1 MQYTLATDRENE
13 LVAGAYD
20 PFHPGVLSGIAHA
33 AACARAAGIPCAV
46 CGELGGN
53 PAVAPLF
60 VGMGIGELSM
70 APFSVLVMRQVIR
83 TMSAAAMEACAR
95 EVVRAAR
102 ASDVR
107 ERLKATYAE
116 LGLLEDPDIGGAMRL
131 LLSSRVDRR
140 TGPR

>member
-1 MQYTLATDRENE
+1 
-13 LVAGAYD
+13 
-20 PFHPGVLSGIAHA
+20 
-33 AACARAAGIPCAV
+33 
-46 CGELGGN
+46 
-53 PAVAPLF
+53 
-60 VGMGIGELSM
+60 
-70 APFSVLVMRQVIR
+70 MRQVIR
-83 TMSAAAMEACAR
+83 TMNAAAMEACAR

-107 ERLKATYAE
+107 ERLRATYAE